1 MSLLEQMPRQCMQVR
16 GAGGGCRC
24 GVQLQVR
31 QSRHQLVATAPTVP
45 AAELADTPTVPLP
58 LPACLPACLPPRLQ
72 EQRGERLLVAC
83 SLLLAGLQAACT
95 YVVWTAAVA
104 HAREQRKRAD

>member
-16 GAGGGCRC
+16 GVLRG
-24 GVQLQVR
+24 QLPGR
-31 QSRHQLVATAPTVP
+31 QQWRQASCSWAVNRPRPACACTA
-45 AAELADTPTVPLP
+45 
-58 LPACLPACLPPRLQ
+58 ACLPACLQ

-95 YVVWTAAVA
+95 YAVWAAAVGQ
-104 HAREQRKRAD
+104 AREQHHRRTD

>member
-1 MSLLEQMPRQCMQVR
+1 MQVR

-24 GVQLQVR
+24 WVQLQVR
-31 QSRHQLVATAPTVP
+31 QSRHQLVAAAPTVP

-58 LPACLPACLPPRLQ
+58 LPACLPPRLQ

-95 YVVWTAAVA
+95 YVVWAAAVA
-104 HAREQRKRAD
+104 QAREQRKRAD